1 MSFEASTPNLELPQW
16 VHTDKPQM
24 VDFNTAFLNI
34 DSHVIESGSNDN
46 GNWIK
51 FCDGTMICYRH
62 QDMAIPIEIDQNG
75 FKRSDWIDLG
85 MFPVSF
91 VSVSYIS
98 ADCTIPWGDDYFAFL
113 SGIRG
118 SSVSSAG
125 KVAVFCT
132 KTAGGLCGLR
142 YIAVGRWK
150 SGQLYDNTG
159 AAVLDGASSVIT
171 MANNQDYTS
180 AYTGAQMD
188 NLAEQGG

>member
-1 MSFEASTPNLELPQW
+1 MITEFIDRQAINEDLFELEDVETGETRQYRIRSKATITVPGTDLNKDTLDPILEAILSARGISDFGGSAST
-16 VHTDKPQM
+16 
-24 VDFNTAFLNI
+24 
-34 DSHVIESGSNDN
+34 GY
-46 GNWIK
+46 WIK
-51 FCDGTMICYRH
+51 YDDGTMICYRH
-62 QDMAIPIEIDQNG
+62 QDIVVPIDIDQNG

-142 YIAVGRWK
+142 YIAVGHWK
-150 SGQLYDNTG
+150 
-159 AAVLDGASSVIT
+159 
-171 MANNQDYTS
+171 
-180 AYTGAQMD
+180 
-188 NLAEQGG
+188 